1 MVGTEDQAPR
11 ARKGRVW
18 LIVGVTLALVVL
30 AGIAF
35 YGYRLNQA
43 RTKAAD
49 SLAEAT
55 ALIESADKI
64 VLEVDEVV
72 RAEVTA
78 EVGQKAKDASAKVP
92 GASSDL
98 DAAVSMLEA
107 AKPDL
112 SETDVKHADALIASA
127 KARIS
132 MLEHAGPIL
141 DANAQAGSALGPA
154 EEGWTLTLDAEKLA
168 DQSVAEYNKLT
179 KDAVTKSQTLS
190 TQAETKFNEARTKFE
205 TAHGAFPAA
214 GLDVYMNYIDQ
225 KLAAIALSKKA
236 DTAFL
241 GGDNAKANEF
251 SNQYNAKDKEVI
263 ELAKKLPDSP
273 SAAIATAYEKAA
285 GEPTKLYFQ
294 ARDEAT
300 KADDELRALTE

>member
-1 MVGTEDQAPR
+1 MTETTGR
-11 ARKGRVW
+11 TRSKGMRGW
-18 LIVGVTLALVVL
+18 LIAGVVVALVAL
-30 AGIAF
+30 GGIAF
-35 YGYRLNQA
+35 YGYQLNQA
-43 RTKAAD
+43 RTRAAD
-49 SLAEAT
+49 ALAEAT
-55 ALIESADKI
+55 TLVETADTV

-78 EVGQKAKDASAKVP
+78 EVGQKASDVQAKVA

-98 DAAVSMLEA
+98 KAAVAMLED

-112 SETDVKHADALIASA
+112 SEDDVKHADALIASA
-127 KARIS
+127 KARVT
-132 MLEHAGPIL
+132 MLEHADPIL
-141 DANAQAGSALGPA
+141 EANAQAGSALGPA
-154 EEGWTLTLDAEKLA
+154 EEGWTLMLDAEKLA
-168 DQSVAEYNKLT
+168 DQSVAEYNKLN

-190 TQAETKFNEARTKFE
+190 TQAETKFKEARTKFE
-205 TAHGAFPAA
+205 AAIAAFAGA
-214 GLDVYMNYIDQ
+214 GLESYPTYIDE

-251 SNQYNAKDKEVI
+251 SNQYNTKDKAVI
-263 ELAKKLPDSP
+263 ELAKKLPKSP
-273 SAAIATAYEKAA
+273 SAAIAEAYEKAA

-300 KADDELRALTE
+300 KADDALRALTE